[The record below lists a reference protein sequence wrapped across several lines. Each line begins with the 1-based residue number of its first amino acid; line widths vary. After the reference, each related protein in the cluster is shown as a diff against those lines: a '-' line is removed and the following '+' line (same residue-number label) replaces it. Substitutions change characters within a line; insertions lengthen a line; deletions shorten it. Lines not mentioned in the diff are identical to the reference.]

1 MKNRLKRLLLIMLVA
16 LIALTALACN
26 DKGETEQP
34 GTDLP
39 NEQPSADEP
48 INKSIVFEDIR
59 NSLVNAG
66 TEISAAQEGVRNVTS
81 EYTFRANGVNIEI
94 EYFANYVLERKED
107 SEIMLRIFDYTHQN
121 NVIFVYY
128 DGKDLYYDIDGDRA
142 RFASFGAGSMFD
154 FFYDLV
160 TSFDMSGALYSQDFA
175 VNIETLSTFAE
186 SANIMR
192 LSLDETHETINIR
205 DINLDRLR
213 GDVNDFI
220 TENIFE
226 LVGDRL
232 DALSNRFL
240 GFDIS
245 DVGRLQIGLFT
256 ATEFRTVLER
266 NGENYVNRD
275 FRMVFEGTQ
284 NNNIDEYYFSVDYAQ
299 QNERAELEIPSE
311 LDPALRPAGYY
322 ESEQQGENYMTGTLE
337 LPFVEGE
344 FDVELKAHIDTLD
357 NSANRISF
365 EVFIEHYYKD
375 EDGEIQTSRT
385 PMINVYFVNGNL
397 YIDAE
402 AFIDAYLGGKSEDG
416 SFIDFEAIGL
426 PKLKLEGIDLS
437 AEINYFLQTLVATVS
452 DSLDGLF
459 DTDGSETGDDAAID
473 WNTVFSKLESEG
485 DVFRIT
491 ADSELVEALTG
502 QSITSL
508 IADMAADTG
517 IDSEIIDKLAEM
529 GLFEELSVLLEYDTA
544 SETVSVSLNAGNT
557 LLMKLTLRSVE
568 APDDL
573 LAPDG
578 SLIIEVPDAAE
589 LQNFKAPS
597 MPDVFRADFTAELA
611 TQQAGGSDISKFLGL
626 FIGDPSG
633 NNSKYLLG
641 TSEVLSLR
649 GSIWDEDGEVYID
662 LTIACGG
669 VDYGRIRMYAGD
681 YDYAYVDNYALG
693 VKYRLS
699 RASVIDNCAS
709 LTGGEID
716 YDSIIEVLYEI
727 LGNSRVSIESGYMS
741 VAFIGSAE
749 SSSVIGEFLGI
760 ERLSGNASISFGFAS
775 PEYTDLAASD
785 YPIPEVNVMH
795 PETGDLVTE
804 AGWTSIYE
812 AVWYTTASV
821 AVGNTRFTMTL
832 TYSEESTELKTGVY
846 EYRPRAALMGANAGY
861 TLYFTDTVNGTNVV
875 ERLYGDEAYNM
886 VIDPS
891 AETPFPETVAVIYDS
906 GAVGRLQYTLEYT
919 DGRAFEYN
927 NSNIRNVM
935 GGLAADNYVLVLGK
949 GSIAETKFEIRLS
962 VLGRIIYVA
971 PSTDGTSNYYN
982 DIPIVA
988 RVSIDPYE
996 YSQNPSVNPI
1006 RYRADDPNTAVD
1018 ESTALV
1024 LTFYGVNGG
1033 ANQTLTVE
1041 NFEWN
1046 FDTSL
1051 INYSGGEYY
1060 VVGKYQTLDIAL
1072 AVTVEAKKLAYI
1084 QINDENRN
1092 EYTVDVLIQRT
1103 YTIPSA
1109 TDEYNEVRI
1118 YFETGH
1124 YRILGNE
1131 SSYTGQIPDDVW
1143 FDGFYEGILDW
1154 SYSTATFTPV
1164 SGTPQP
1170 LNDGRDYITTATFG
1184 DRYAGTQSVTL
1195 AVRCPSRSIGTR
1207 SGGYQQAVV
1216 EIRYDSS
1223 GNVAEA
1229 VTSGVSVSLASFTAD
1244 GDVNSDV
1251 FYFDPYSNLISNT
1264 RLPSTVF
1271 VEVEYRGRTQKI
1283 EYPITWIAE
1292 GNVIDAD
1299 GNILNKFSDETLL
1312 RVRGV
1317 IGDNP
1322 DSASQTVLTMLI
1334 LNRSG
1339 AYESLSFAGGLAD
1352 RIEARYFNAD
1362 NIEVGADSDE
1372 IAYVRYYL
1380 TGLNP
1385 YDKLVGLDDEG
1396 NTVMRLPDEVTLH
1409 FAESSGLN
1417 DATYGTD
1424 WYFLRTTSVS
1434 ANYTGSTDDDFICSA
1449 LGGTFVFASDTAG
1462 DGEILSQTIELY
1474 VVFDA
1479 VTPVGNLIFGITGS
1493 YEYSESAE
1501 NVPYQSIDT
1510 YTEESMN
1517 VLNGVKEGL
1526 EIVEI
1531 GFRNAD
1537 GSMSRSFVSADWA
1550 DGMLEAFMAALQSP
1564 YGSVKAGNPGTYIE
1578 YLGDDN
1584 LFKLSATIE
1593 RGTPLETTFTM
1604 CFAIGEKT
1612 LNAIAFNNFDSS
1624 VAEMK
1629 LANDSGTINIDDN
1642 TYIVTVERINALRTT
1657 QLATPSEYVEYL
1669 LSNIQLTV
1677 NGDPIIVPEG
1687 FDFVLPDDFDRIAYG
1702 TIDSP
1707 GRTDTTVTVDI
1718 TVDKL
1723 RPGSC
1728 IQTVTVRFVFTRETV
1743 TTESLSVTEYV
1754 ETFAE
1759 NGTLLYE
1766 TDRGYVI
1773 PDEYTVNFT
1782 SSGAVTYTGLVWY
1795 ASNFVE
1801 DGDAVIEKGERVEAI
1816 DRAFLKFTNMNYFSL
1831 YTVLPNGTRIERRI
1845 LFRAKDIG
1853 GTQYAASAENGF
1865 TVTNGTIVVSN
1876 VYEILDMLDNF
1887 EDYLPTAIQPY
1898 NTTYYTSA
1906 YQITFTLYDGWKP
1919 AAEFDDGAG
1928 GFSAAKLKAN
1938 VTSKGFESDTPIATA
1953 EIAGYNGELQTV
1965 QLYLVVAALTDAK
1978 ITFANYEVVDNE
1990 FSFDPYGFTSNNGIF
2005 VLPTAI
2011 EVSFAG
2017 GVSQSFG
2024 AGQFSYALSGGATI
2038 DRILY
2043 NNAAFVINGLPYV
2056 DAENDDAALPVT
2068 LDVRLTDGVSVS
2080 LTANFIPRNE
2090 LSAVSYTNTANGG
2103 TQSAVIVGEYY
2114 IDPYDAATY
2123 VLPGEALFTF
2133 STGDLEREVTWSIPE
2148 SAAARFVVDNG
2159 NTVYTG
2165 GDYSGAEFEFVA
2177 KLPGY
2182 HEGTAY
2188 AGSEITFVM
2197 SVTVLDRTASAAESV
2212 FSPENPFTVLA
2223 GDLNNSLTDFAEL
2236 SAEEYQSYLDAGLTP
2251 VTPDILW
2258 MKDGVAL
2265 SNDDLDPFGGY
2276 AFALTGSVGFGTGD
2290 ARTSGQMLDGFIEAE
2305 AITFA
2310 AIGTYKNGTFESL
2323 SDGIFEFNPYTMEC
2337 AESEFVVQFDVSSGA
2352 PLYVAFRAEG
2362 AETDEESMRA
2372 VIGWDPDWN
2381 PAGDAGGAKTFSVKL
2396 YNAYKTNSYY
2406 ASDVRSDGYLTP
2418 EVYRYITR
2426 QIGIDWLDLGYGYAK
2441 SGEVELVVDPFNPVI
2456 PTTGQAKGNVSGS
2469 ADTSLANAE
2478 DIGTVEIIWNS
2489 DSGFSIY
2496 DLPIAGEYER
2506 TVFATVVSDS
2516 SDVVSEPASFVVRV
2530 SYLNRTPE
2538 TILTSQSNYSTSS
2551 VQVSGFYT
2559 LMNLNNATQGSR
2571 NYFFAMDPTNTAVF
2585 SDDPARANAYF
2596 TPAGGTMTASK
2607 YILPST
2613 LRITYANAYSAGSTL
2628 ALAAEKLGTFL
2639 ELVDIEWIIS
2649 RDITL
2654 VGTATSG
2661 GAITAEP
2668 RRFKVRYQN
2677 DEGVWITSGEYDYF
2691 SDDQV
2696 LSNLYELLLS
2706 TTERQ
2711 IHHTDISEL
2720 FIDKN
2725 VYYQRSDNYY
2735 IDPYNIVFPAEV
2747 TIYFGASEDT
2757 GRTFTDITWQY
2768 DETFLERPDVVT
2780 GIDQNGNPVDQM
2792 LRYVAASIPVFG
2804 TTLTIRFPVR
2814 QRNIDTTT
2822 ITPDGETTTTPL
2834 NGGTLYVLK
2843 GIPLI
2848 DQLPDRLYYEFEVD
2862 GVREIS
2868 SVPLTFDEN
2877 SIGNYNTDIVGNTY
2891 QISGNLG
2898 IDPGNIRFYVVV
2910 VDPMLYTVESGE
2922 TSGISYYYNGTFLHN
2937 AIVVGVN
2944 RAGQYVPGPEE
2955 TMLPDRVIVDDSG
2968 TYWDIERIEYFL
2980 DDKTNPYAVVYASY
2994 EFITLNDSDRV
3005 YGDDAGGRRLTL
3017 SFTVPVVV
3025 YDYTAIEDTEPSLA
3039 GGVDSITFDLGTLI
3053 TPYDMPLASNMNI
3066 MPLWS
3071 FDGVNANRAGEYT
3084 ARYSYKNAY
3093 GSTLSGEITVIIS
3106 KRSIT
3111 ADDVTWV
3118 TVGGINFLDRTYTGQ
3133 ELDVTQFLSFG
3144 NSFLR
3149 EDGSLGALEGFTV
3162 EYSIDDGMSWQSD
3175 QPLQVRLDGN
3185 PMYRV
3190 RIIIYDG
3197 DDYNYTGSLEYRLEI
3212 NRSTIDVEKV
3222 FFYTDPSDPDGSV
3235 IYNNVAQYV
3244 YNGSECIPY
3253 IGGLPEGAEVVREY
3267 AVYDPDRGDNQ
3278 NYQPTVRPV
3287 TAGTYAMRVT
3297 FAADQRNFILS
3308 ANVSFVLKI
3317 DIAKATISADSVSV
3331 ASRLEYNGEY
3341 RDAVVTG
3348 LPEGVNVRFVYRTA
3362 SGAEL
3367 PEGSRIIEA
3376 GDYEVDVIVDG
3387 GANYNSLSLMNR
3399 SVTIE
3404 PRKVIVDIGTVSTE
3418 YLDDIAPYASAIR
3431 VLYDLGNGE
3440 YEAGLVG
3447 RELSQLI
3454 GVSASAPTG
3463 YVGINF
3469 LTIFAGSAVL
3479 PDAGELTNLN
3489 MVGSYPMG
3497 FTSDIASLSSNY
3509 AFTVVKGS
3517 YDIVAEVDG
3526 AVVIDNAEQL
3536 KARLETLRDGDTAR
3550 WYLREGEYGNI
3561 TISVNASVSVIGSYR
3576 TAQSGAAEIAVSF
3589 DSITVNAGAVY
3600 LDILSFEATP
3610 GSASVSVAKGAS
3622 LSVSRSEFVG
3632 NGTEHMAVAI
3642 RAGTGYTG
3650 ELTVADT
3657 FITGYANALYM
3668 ETGSANVSD
3677 SVFEYN
3683 NVAVNVL
3690 TGTVTLN
3697 GNTFKGMTEKAVYIG
3712 LSDAVNPVIAD
3723 NEFRAN
3729 VVAIESFV
3737 PLRNDID
3744 AQNTFSQNASD
3755 IISHVGA

>member
-1 MKNRLKRLLLIMLVA
+1 MKNRLKRLLLIMLMA

-26 DKGETEQP
+26 DKGETNSP
-34 GTDLP
+34 GTPPPD
-39 NEQPSADEP
+39 EQPSTDEP
-48 INKSIVFEDIR
+48 ISKSIVFEDIR

-94 EYFANYVLERKED
+94 EYFANYVPERRED

-121 NVIFVYY
+121 NVVFVYY
-128 DGKDLYYDIDGDRA
+128 DGKDLYYDIGGDRA

-154 FFYDLV
+154 FFYDMV
-160 TSFDMSGALYSQDFA
+160 TSFDMSGVLYSQDFA
-175 VNIETLSTFAE
+175 ENIETLSTFAE
-186 SANIMR
+186 SANITR
-192 LSLDETHETINIR
+192 LSLDENKETINIR

-213 GDVNDFI
+213 GEVNDFI

-232 DALSNRFL
+232 DALSGRFL

-266 NGENYVNRD
+266 SGENYVNRD

-284 NNNIDEYYFSVDYAQ
+284 NNNIDTYYLSVDYAQ
-299 QNERAELEIPSE
+299 QNARAELDIPSE

-322 ESEQQGENYMTGTLE
+322 ESEQQGDSYMTGTLE
-337 LPFVEGE
+337 LPFVDGE

-357 NSANRISF
+357 NSANRIGF
-365 EVFIEHYYKD
+365 EVFLEHYHKD
-375 EDGEIQTSRT
+375 DDGEIQASRT
-385 PMINVYFVNGNL
+385 PMISVYFVNGNL

-402 AFIDAYLGGKSEDG
+402 AFINAYLGGESVEG

-437 AEINYFLQTLVATVS
+437 AEINYVLQTLVAIVS
-452 DSLDGLF
+452 DSLDGIF
-459 DTDGSETGDDAAID
+459 DFDGTETGDESAID
-473 WNTVFSKLESEG
+473 WSTVFSKIESEG
-485 DVFRIT
+485 DVFRISV
-491 ADSELVEALTG
+491 DSELVEALTG

-517 IDSEIIDKLAEM
+517 IDSGIIDKLAEL
-529 GLFEELSVLLEYDTA
+529 GLFEELVAVLEYDTA
-544 SETVSVSLNAGNT
+544 SDTVCVSLSAGNT
-557 LLMKLTLRSVE
+557 LLMKLTLRSVD
-568 APDDL
+568 APDEL
-573 LAPDG
+573 LNPDG

-589 LQNFKAPS
+589 LQSFKAPS
-597 MPDVFRADFTAELA
+597 MPDVFRADFTAEIS
-611 TQQAGGSDISKFLGL
+611 TQQVGGSDISKFLGL

-633 NNSKYLLG
+633 NNSEYVLG
-641 TSEVLSLR
+641 TSEVLSVR
-649 GSIWDEDGEVYID
+649 GSIWDEEGEVYID
-662 LTIACGG
+662 LTVNVGG

-681 YDYAYVDNYALG
+681 FDYAYVDNYVLG
-693 VKYRLS
+693 VRYRLS

-709 LTGGEID
+709 VSGGEID
-716 YDSIIEVLYEI
+716 YDSVIEVLYEI

-749 SSSVIGEFLGI
+749 ASSVIGEFLGI
-760 ERLSGNASISFGFAS
+760 ERLSGNATLSFGFAA
-775 PEYTDLAASD
+775 PVYTDLSASD

-875 ERLYGDEAYNM
+875 ERLYGNDAYNM

-891 AETPFPETVAVIYDS
+891 AETPFPETIAVVYDS
-906 GAVGRLQYTLEYT
+906 GAVGRLKYTLEYT

-962 VLGRIIYVA
+962 ILGRIIYVA

-982 DIPIVA
+982 NIPIVA

-1006 RYRADDPNTAVD
+1006 RYRADDPNTALD

-1041 NFEWN
+1041 NFDWN

-1060 VVGKYQTLDIAL
+1060 VVAKYQTLEIAL

-1131 SSYTGQIPDDVW
+1131 ASYTGQIPDDVW

-1154 SYSTATFTPV
+1154 SYSVATFTPV

-1170 LNDGRDYITTATFG
+1170 LNDGRDYLTTAIFG
-1184 DRYAGTQSVTL
+1184 DRYAGTQSVSL

-1207 SGGYQQAVV
+1207 SGGYRQAVV

-1251 FYFDPYSNLISNT
+1251 FYFDPYSNLLSNT

-1292 GNVIDAD
+1292 GNVIDAG
-1299 GNILNKFSDETLL
+1299 GNILNKFADETLL

-1322 DSASQTVLTMLI
+1322 DPASQTVLTMLV

-1339 AYESLSFAGGLAD
+1339 AYESLSFAGGLSD
-1352 RIEARYFNAD
+1352 RIQARYFTSD
-1362 NIEVGADSDE
+1362 NIEVDAGSDE

-1385 YDKLVGLDDEG
+1385 YDKLVGIDDEG
-1396 NTVMRLPDEVTLH
+1396 NTVMRLPSEVTLH

-1493 YEYSESAE
+1493 YEYSESSE

-1510 YTEESMN
+1510 YTENSLY
-1517 VLNGVKEGL
+1517 VLDGL
-1526 EIVEI
+1526 TAGLKTVEI

-1537 GSMSRSFVSADWA
+1537 GSMSRSFVSAYWA

-1564 YGSVKAGNPGTYIE
+1564 YGSIKAGNPGSYTD

-1604 CFAIGEKT
+1604 CFDIGEKY

-1629 LANDSGTINIDDN
+1629 LVNDSGSINIDNN

-1657 QLATPSEYVEYL
+1657 KLATPSEYVEYL

-1677 NGDPIIVPEG
+1677 NGDPIIIPEG
-1687 FDFVLPDDFDRIAYG
+1687 FEFALPDDFDRIAYG

-1718 TVDKL
+1718 FVEKL

-1728 IQTVTVRFVFTRETV
+1728 VQSVTVRFVFTRETV

-1801 DGDAVIEKGERVEAI
+1801 DGDAVIEKDERVEAI

-1831 YTVLPNGTRIERRI
+1831 YTILPNGTRIERRI

-1853 GTQYAASAENGF
+1853 GTQYAATDENGF
-1865 TVTNGTIVVSN
+1865 TVTNGTIVIPN
-1876 VYEILDMLDNF
+1876 VYEILDRLDNF
-1887 EDYLPTAIQPY
+1887 EDYLPTEIRPY

-1919 AAEFDDGAG
+1919 AAEFDDGTG
-1928 GFSAAKLKAN
+1928 GFSAEKLKQN
-1938 VTSKGFESDTPIATA
+1938 ITSKGFESDMPIATA

-1965 QLYLVVAALTDAK
+1965 QLYLVVSALTDAK
-1978 ITFANYEVVDNE
+1978 ITFANYEVVDNV
-1990 FSFDPYGFTSNNGIF
+1990 FAFDPYGFTSNNGIF
-2005 VLPTAI
+2005 VLPTSVKI
-2011 EVSFAG
+2011 NFAG

-2024 AGQFSYALSGGATI
+2024 AGQFAYSLSDGTTV
-2038 DRILY
+2038 DRLLY
-2043 NNAAFVINGLPYV
+2043 NNASFVVNGKAYV
-2056 DAENDDAALPVT
+2056 NEQGAALPVQ
-2068 LDVRLTDGVSVS
+2068 LNVRLPDSVS
-2080 LTANFIPRNE
+2080 IALKADFIPRNV
-2090 LSAVSYTNTANGG
+2090 LNLVSYTNTANDG
-2103 TQSAVIVGEYY
+2103 TQSAVIEGTYY
-2114 IDPYDAATY
+2114 IDPYDGKTY
-2123 VLPGEALFTF
+2123 GLPNKALFTF
-2133 STGDLEREVTWSIPE
+2133 ATGDLEREVTWSVPE
-2148 SAAARFVVDNG
+2148 SAAERFEAGNG
-2159 NTVYTG
+2159 MTVYKG

-2177 KLPGY
+2177 TLPGY
-2182 HEGTAY
+2182 HSGTGY
-2188 AGSEITFVM
+2188 AGKDLNFVM
-2197 SVTVLDRTASAAESV
+2197 RVIVLNRTAVAEESV
-2212 FSPENPFTVLA
+2212 FTPENPFTVLA
-2223 GDLNNSLTDFAEL
+2223 GDLNNALTGFAALSDSLYKKYNA
-2236 SAEEYQSYLDAGLTP
+2236 AKLTP

-2258 MKDGVAL
+2258 MKDGAAL
-2265 SNDDLDPFGGY
+2265 SDDDLNPFGGY
-2276 AFALTGSVGFGTGD
+2276 EFELTGFAGFGVGD
-2290 ARTSGQMLDGFIEAE
+2290 ERTSGQLLNGFISAE

-2310 AIGTYKNGTFESL
+2310 AIGTYKNGVFESL
-2323 SDGIFEFNPYTMEC
+2323 GEGIFEFNPYTMEC
-2337 AESEFVVQFDVSSGA
+2337 AESEFVVQFDRSSGA
-2352 PLYVAFRAEG
+2352 PLYVTFRPEG
-2362 AETDEESMRA
+2362 TVTDEDSLRA
-2372 VIGWDPDWN
+2372 VIGWDSDWN
-2381 PAGDAGGAKTFSVKL
+2381 PAAGDAGGSKTFSVKL
-2396 YNAYKTNSYY
+2396 YNDYKRNAYY

-2426 QIGIDWLDLGYGYAK
+2426 QIGIDWLDLGYGFAQ
-2441 SGEVELVVDPFNPVI
+2441 SGEVELVIDPFNPVI

-2478 DIGTVEIIWNS
+2478 DIGTVSIFWNS
-2489 DSGFSIY
+2489 DSGYSVY
-2496 DLPIAGEYER
+2496 DLPISGEYER

-2516 SDVVSEPASFVVRV
+2516 SDVAPEPASFVVRV

-2538 TILTSQSNYSTSS
+2538 TILTSESNYSTSS

-2559 LMNLNNATQGSR
+2559 LMNLNNSSQGSR

-2585 SDDPARANAYF
+2585 SDDPARANAYY

-2613 LRITYANAYSAGSTL
+2613 LRITYANNYAAGSTL
-2628 ALAAEKLGTFL
+2628 AKAAERLGTFL

-2677 DEGVWITSGEYDYF
+2677 DEGAWITSAEYDYF
-2691 SDDQV
+2691 SDDGV

-2711 IHHTDISEL
+2711 IHHTDISTL
-2720 FIDKN
+2720 FVDKN
-2725 VYYQRSDNYY
+2725 VYYQRSDSYY
-2735 IDPYNIVFPAEV
+2735 IDPYNIEFPSEV

-2780 GIDQNGNPVDQM
+2780 GIDQNGNPVEQM

-2822 ITPDGETTTTPL
+2822 ITPEGETTTTPL

-2910 VDPMLYTVESGE
+2910 VDPMLYTIESGE
-2922 TSGISYYYNGTFLHN
+2922 TSGIEYYYNGTFLHN

-2980 DDKTNPYAVVYASY
+2980 DDKTDPYAVVYASY

-3017 SFTVPVVV
+3017 SFKVPVVV
-3025 YDYTAIEDTEPSLA
+3025 YDYTSIEDTEPSLA

-3093 GSTLSGEITVIIS
+3093 GSTLSGEITVVIS
-3106 KRSIT
+3106 KRAIT
-3111 ADDVTWV
+3111 ADDVTWINV
-3118 TVGGINFLDRTYTGQ
+3118 DGVNFLDRTYTGQ
-3133 ELDVTQFLSFG
+3133 ELDVTKFISFN

-3149 EDGSLGALEGFTV
+3149 ADGSLGALEGFTV
-3162 EYSIDDGMSWQSD
+3162 EYSIDDGLSWQSD

-3190 RIIIYDG
+3190 RIIIHDG

-3212 NRSTIDVEKV
+3212 NRSTIDVDKV
-3222 FFYTDPSDPDGSV
+3222 YFYTNASDPDGSV

-3244 YNGSECIPY
+3244 YDGSECIPY

-3317 DIAKATISADSVSV
+3317 EIAKATISADSVSV
-3331 ASRLEYNGEY
+3331 ASHLEYNGEY

-3367 PEGSRIIEA
+3367 PEGSRIIDA

-3387 GANYNSLSLMNR
+3387 GTNYNSLTLMNR
-3399 SVTIE
+3399 SVTID

-3447 RELSQLI
+3447 RELAQLI
-3454 GVSASAPTG
+3454 GVSASDPTG
-3463 YVGINF
+3463 YVGVNF

-3479 PDAGELTNLN
+3479 PDAGELTPLN

-3497 FTSDIASLSSNY
+3497 FTSDVAALSSNY
-3509 AFTVVKGS
+3509 SFTVVRGS

-3536 KARLETLRDGDTAR
+3536 TARLETLRDGDTAR
-3550 WYLREGEYGNI
+3550 WYLREGDYGSI

-3576 TAQSGAAEIAVSF
+3576 TTQSGEAEIAVSF

-3600 LDILSFEATP
+3600 LDILSFEAVP
-3610 GSASVSVAKGAS
+3610 GKSSVSVAKGAS

-3632 NGTEHMAVAI
+3632 SGTEHMAVAI
-3642 RAGTGYTG
+3642 RAGTGYAG
-3650 ELTVADT
+3650 ELSVTDT
-3657 FITGYANALYM
+3657 YVKGYANALYM

-3683 NVAVNVL
+3683 NIAVNVL

-3697 GNTFKGMTEKAVYIG
+3697 GNTFRGMTEKAVYIG

-3723 NEFRAN
+3723 NEFLAN
-3729 VVAIESFV
+3729 VIAVESFV

-3744 AQNTFSQNASD
+3744 AQNKFSQNASD
-3755 IISHVGA
+3755 IVSHVSV